1 MANATEGTVERGGRR
16 RRSRLI
22 DFFRRLVR
30 EKPLGTFGGI
40 IVLLMLFV
48 GTFADVLAP
57 YGMNET
63 HLIDRLSPASGKYL
77 LGTDQLGRDI
87 LSRVIYG
94 ARYSVIIGLAGTS
107 LCVAVAMLIGITG
120 FFGGK
125 LDLIL
130 QRFVDGWMAF
140 PPLLI
145 LITVMSLTGQGM
157 LQIILVLGISF
168 GIGNSRIARSAVIA
182 IKESMYIQAAEA
194 IGVGTGRT
202 ILRHVFPNIMAPLI
216 VIFTVN
222 VGAVIVT
229 EAALSFLGFGLPP
242 DAASWGG
249 MLSWEGR
256 RYMEMAPRIALWPG
270 VTLSVVVWG
279 TNMFGDALRDLLDP
293 SLRGGVGRFERLKRK
308 KVKKKN

>member
-1 MANATEGTVERGGRR
+1 MTEVTNRATPLAEQK

-40 IVLLMLFV
+40 IVLLMLLV
-48 GTFADVLAP
+48 GIFADVLAP

-94 ARYSVIIGLAGTS
+94 ARVSVIIGLAGTS

-120 FFGGK
+120 LRRQARPDPPEVGRR
-125 LDLIL
+125 LDGLPAAAHS
-130 QRFVDGWMAF
+130 RHGDVAGWTRHASDH
-140 PPLLI
+140 PGP
-145 LITVMSLTGQGM
+145 GDQ
-157 LQIILVLGISF
+157 LGIS
-168 GIGNSRIARSAVIA
+168 NSRIARSAVIA

-293 SLRGGVGRFERLKRK
+293 SLRGGVGRFERLKKK